1 MLGFNNCRG
10 KSRGDPTH
18 TKQAVG
24 NPLPA
29 HIGGSGGLVQ
39 SSIDFSKQAAST
51 LHAAHLSFPFGGR
64 AWKSDPDLEN

>member
-24 NPLPA
+24 NPLPG
-29 HIGGSGGLVQ
+29 HIIGVSGGLMQ

-51 LHAAHLSFPFGGR
+51 LHAAQLSFPFGG
-64 AWKSDPDLEN
+64 